1 MSQSDLVGSC
11 NFFSDIVRKV
21 SFYIFFVVVFSDV
34 VLDGIKSVVK
44 GFRSVM
50 VETTDGYREFDTVTL
65 AYFKN
70 RVVFDVATD

>member
-1 MSQSDLVGSC
+1 VGSC

-70 RVVFDVATD
+70 RVVFDVAPD